1 MKNEERGGGLI
12 GIVTI
17 CLPRISNLK
26 SENSDLARAL
36 RIAAVV
42 LGLGIPAT
50 TLEAQAPMP
59 ADKPEATRYRLII
72 ETDAGGDPDDEQSM
86 VRFLVYVN
94 EWDVEGIIVNRR
106 EARDGENENKVR
118 DGLGIVRSMV
128 DAYGE
133 CHARLVEH
141 DPRFPTRDQLQK
153 RTVSGYEDSDAGTK
167 LVIEAVDRDDP
178 RPVWFLN
185 WGTDSGSDSSSLL
198 RALDRVLKERGRA
211 GYAKFKNKLRLSGY
225 DMFGDHE
232 KVGPAW
238 KLWVHTFQPE
248 QERLRWYHRFS
259 AVTAKAGGFDIE
271 RDVRKN
277 HGPLGAMYP
286 INTTH
291 RQKEGDSMTF
301 MYLIPTGMN
310 DPYEPT
316 WGSWAGRY
324 ALRDDF
330 KGKPYYW
337 ATAKDTLDGTT
348 HRENTLK
355 RWAADLQNDF
365 RARMD
370 WCVKSR
376 DEANHAPRVVVQ
388 GETGK
393 AILRI
398 KAKPGEVVELSA
410 AGTKDPDDDALAYT
424 WFQYREAGTYGGE
437 AKIEG
442 ADQAAAKLTIP
453 PDASGKSIHAVVRVQ
468 DNGEP
473 PLAGYRRVVVDI
485 GE

>member
-1 MKNEERGGGLI
+1 MKNDGRLRNSITRSVMATITLGTAMCLFTS
-12 GIVTI
+12 VT
-17 CLPRISNLK
+17 RADEAATK
-26 SENSDLARAL
+26 SS
-36 RIAAVV
+36 
-42 LGLGIPAT
+42 
-50 TLEAQAPMP
+50 
-59 ADKPEATRYRLII
+59 ADSTRPRLII

-86 VRFLVYVN
+86 VRFLVYAN

-106 EARDGENENKVR
+106 EVRDGENLNKIR
-118 DGLGIVRSMV
+118 DGYSLVKAMV

-141 DPRFPTRDQLQK
+141 DPRFPTREFLQK

-198 RALDRVLKERGRA
+198 RALDRVLAERGKD

-225 DMFGDHE
+225 DMFGEHE
-232 KVGPAW
+232 KVGPPW

-248 QERLRWYHRFS
+248 LDRLRWYHRFS
-259 AVTAKAGGFDIE
+259 GITEKAGGFDIE
-271 RDVRKN
+271 RDVRRD

-286 INTTH
+286 TNTTH
-291 RQKEGDSMTF
+291 RQKEGDTMTF

-310 DPYEPT
+310 DPNEPT

-324 ALRDDF
+324 ALRDDH
-330 KGKPYYW
+330 KGKQYYW

-355 RWAADLQNDF
+355 RWAADIQNDF

-376 DEANHAPRVVVQ
+376 GEANHPPQVVVQ
-388 GETGK
+388 GKEGR
-393 AILRI
+393 AIVRI
-398 KAKPGEVVELSA
+398 KAKPGETLEFSA
-410 AGTKDPDDDALAYT
+410 RGTKDPNDDSLVYQ
-424 WFQYREAGTYGGE
+424 WFNYQEAGTYGRAVDVDRADTHG
-437 AKIEG
+437 AKVVVP
-442 ADQAAAKLTIP
+442 ADAAGT
-453 PDASGKSIHAVVRVQ
+453 SIHVVLRVC

-473 PLAGYRRVVVDI
+473 PLAGYRRIVVDVQP
-485 GE
+485 